1 MPDWIN
7 NLLWLLIGAF
17 MGMMVF
23 LIIVVV
29 TLEHGKEPG
38 GQDEG

>member
-17 MGMMVF
+17 AGATIVTT
-23 LIIVVV
+23 IICIKLKWED
-29 TLEHGKEPG
+29 TE
-38 GQDEG
+38 DE